1 MLPEETKQRA
11 CGEPPL
17 WQLCQSAQV
26 PVLKADD
33 LAARR
38 LFNFVEPHKII
49 LGSEQT
55 ASGLGLKRGPN

>member
-11 CGEPPL
+11 CRAPPL
-17 WQLCQSAQV
+17 RRLGQSAQV

-38 LFNFVEPHKII
+38 LFNFV
-49 LGSEQT
+49 
-55 ASGLGLKRGPN
+55 